1 VVYVNVDRL
10 YLEEQ
15 ELAMRFTVTG
25 YMPQNPLQAL
35 SFINAIFKCMTYD
48 YTSIH
53 DLDLSSLGA
62 IIADLSQPVIHI
74 ASIPKNTYKLH
85 HKQPLDQRDKFVHLF
100 VDVNS
105 PFKYIYVV
113 YELESSKEKTEYRV
127 EALRPINTGSTP
139 SRVTIFSTF
148 YKGHPYV
155 EELVSDDVIHIKPS
169 PNLGEKSEELLMK
182 ILSLSQTKECSIN
195 LYRSAGYDI

>member
-1 VVYVNVDRL
+1 M

-48 YTSIH
+48 YISIH

-85 HKQPLDQRDKFVHLF
+85 HKRPLDQRDKLVHLL
-100 VDVNS
+100 VDVSS

-113 YELESSKEKTEYRV
+113 YELESSEEKTDYRV
-127 EALRPINTGSTP
+127 ETLRPINTGSTP
-139 SRVTIFSTF
+139 SRVTNSPHSI
-148 YKGHPYV
+148 KGTQV
-155 EELVSDDVIHIKPS
+155 
-169 PNLGEKSEELLMK
+169 
-182 ILSLSQTKECSIN
+182 
-195 LYRSAGYDI
+195 

>member
-1 VVYVNVDRL
+1 M
-10 YLEEQ
+10 YLKER
-15 ELAMRFTVTG
+15 ELAMEFTVIG

-48 YTSIH
+48 YISIH
-53 DLDLSSLGA
+53 DQDLSSLGA

-85 HKQPLDQRDKFVHLF
+85 LKQPLDRRDEFVHLF

-113 YELESSKEKTEYRV
+113 YEKIKSSKEETEYRV
-127 EALRPINTGSTP
+127 EVLKPIDTGSTP
-139 SRVTIFSTF
+139 SRITIFSTF
-148 YKGHPYV
+148 YKEHPYI
-155 EELVSDDVIHIKPS
+155 EELVSDNVIHIKPG
-169 PNLGEKSEELLMK
+169 PNLEEKSKELLMK
-182 ILSLSQTKECSIN
+182 ILSLSQTKECLIS